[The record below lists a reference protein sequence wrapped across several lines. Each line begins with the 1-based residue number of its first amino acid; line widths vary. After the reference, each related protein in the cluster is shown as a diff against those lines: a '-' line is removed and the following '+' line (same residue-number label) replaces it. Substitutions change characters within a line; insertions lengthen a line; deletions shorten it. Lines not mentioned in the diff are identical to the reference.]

1 MSEFG
6 STKSPSSSK
15 RRKLDDK
22 GLPPSVST
30 NLLNDVLSLES
41 SHTSPS
47 RDKSREDLSDV
58 ESSKS
63 SSEVG
68 LSGSATTRGDDD
80 SSLSEGPDCPFI
92 VPYDWEVNKHC
103 SFLSAKRLLK
113 IQIGFQ
119 IPHNVATRLAKFGE
133 KCYSHD
139 GKGNSRSTFMWAQ
152 ELWGITNEGQETLSL
167 NEFLYCHKPVRV
179 PRVKEMYYFKCRK
192 EECKLV
198 TKVPSFNR
206 DWKRKFFFVNGSN

>member
-30 NLLNDVLSLES
+30 NLLDDVLSLES

-63 SSEVG
+63 SLEVG

-92 VPYDWEVNKHC
+92 LPD
-103 SFLSAKRLLK
+103 
-113 IQIGFQ
+113 
-119 IPHNVATRLAKFGE
+119 
-133 KCYSHD
+133 D
-139 GKGNSRSTFMWAQ
+139 
-152 ELWGITNEGQETLSL
+152 
-167 NEFLYCHKPVRV
+167 
-179 PRVKEMYYFKCRK
+179 
-192 EECKLV
+192 
-198 TKVPSFNR
+198 
-206 DWKRKFFFVNGSN
+206 